1 MNSGDYIVLAVI
13 LAILAG
19 AVRYIFKVKRSGKK
33 CVGCP
38 GGEGC
43 NGTCPGCGLK

>member
-1 MNSGDYIVLAVI
+1 MSPGDYIVLAVI
-13 LAILAG
+13 LAIVLG
-19 AVRYIFKVKRSGKK
+19 AVRHIFKVKRSGKK

-43 NGTCPGCGLK
+43 SGACPGCGLK